1 MKIVV
6 VTGMSGAGKS
16 TALNVFEDLEYY
28 CIDNMPPE
36 LLGSFAELIR
46 NSAPKTDKI
55 CFAVDIRSGELFSRF
70 QECVLALRESGIDVT
85 VVFVDCDD
93 GVLLNRYK
101 ETRRRHPL
109 EDEASGNL
117 MRAIEMERREM
128 ESARKLADIYLDSSH
143 TSMTAFRERLRN
155 IFDGDSGRL
164 SIDIVSF
171 GYMYGIPRDAD
182 LVFDVRCFANPY
194 YIPELR
200 LKTGLDDE
208 VYNYVFSFSD
218 AEETYRRI
226 SDLLGF
232 LIPMYEKEKT
242 RLVIAFG
249 CTGGKHR
256 SVSFARRLSGDLE
269 KSGHAVRVEHRCV
282 ER

>member
-16 TALNVFEDLEYY
+16 TALNVFEDLDYY

-46 NSAPKTDKI
+46 NSAPQTDRI
-55 CFAVDIRSGELFSRF
+55 CFAVDVRSGELFSKF

-93 GVLLNRYK
+93 DVLINRYK

-117 MRAIEMERREM
+117 MRAIEMERRET
-128 ESARKLADIYLDSSH
+128 ENARTLADIYLDSSH
-143 TSMTAFRERLRN
+143 TSMGKFRERLRK
-155 IFDGDSGRL
+155 IFDENSGKL
-164 SIDIVSF
+164 SIDVISF

-194 YIPELR
+194 YIPEFR

-208 VYNYVFSFSD
+208 VYNYVFSFDD

-226 SDLLGF
+226 SDLLEF

-256 SVSFARRLSGDLE
+256 SVSFARRMSEDFAL
-269 KSGHAVRVEHRCV
+269 KGHSVRVEHRCV